1 MRYRLIAG
9 RNPGAFTG
17 PGTNTYLLPGAT
29 PTLIDTAEG
38 AAAFLDEVAEGVA
51 EPGSEGDRSRT
62 GLHQVLVTHAHPD
75 HIGGARAVAER
86 FPGAGFAKFPWP
98 DVDAGTE
105 LSWRPLA
112 DDTVLTAGDGH
123 LWVLHTPGHAPD
135 HVCFYDPRSAVIFAG
150 DLVLNGGSVVI
161 PASRGGHLSS
171 YLRSLHRVLDLK
183 PRRMLPGHGDP
194 VENPAALIRAY
205 LAHRQQREQQVVGV
219 LKAGPA
225 TPDEIVGA
233 IYQGTPEAVRA
244 AARES
249 VLAHLVR
256 LEEMGHARQEAG
268 CWVLS

>member
-9 RNPGAFTG
+9 RNPGTFTG
-17 PGTNTYLLPGAT
+17 SGTNTYLLPGAI

-38 AAAFLDEVAEGVA
+38 ATAFLDEVDNHLSDAALDGGHA
-51 EPGSEGDRSRT
+51 RPR
-62 GLHQVLVTHAHPD
+62 LHQVLITHAHPD
-75 HIGGARAVAER
+75 HIGGAREVAQR
-86 FPGAGFAKFPWP
+86 FPGAAFAKFPWP
-98 DVDAGTE
+98 ALDAGTG
-105 LSWRPLA
+105 LSWTPLA
-112 DDTVLTAGDGH
+112 DDAVLPAGDGH

-135 HVCFYDPRSAVIFAG
+135 HVCLYDPRSAVLFAG

-161 PASRGGHLSS
+161 PASRGGHLTS

-194 VENPAALIRAY
+194 VENPTALIRAY
-205 LAHRQQREQQVVGV
+205 VAHRQQREQQVVDA

-225 TPDEIVGA
+225 TPDQIVDA
-233 IYQGTPEAVRA
+233 IYHATPESVRG

-256 LEEMGHARQEAG
+256 LEEMGHARREAE